1 MKKRAKLKKKIIVP
15 YISIYTK
22 IFLIIIILIISLF
35 ISFKILNKKAAPIFI
50 SYSES
55 EINKLTNIIINKA
68 ISKQLVENADID
80 KLYFTQKND
89 KNEII
94 SVDFNSVV
102 VNKFLSTTATTIQMY
117 LRQVEEGQIDFI
129 ELPDDMI
136 VKYDKKKDGIIYEI
150 PIGVI
155 FNNSFLSNLGPKI
168 PVKFSLIGDISTGIS
183 TKLKNYG
190 INSALIEVNLNI
202 EVNQKVILPFISK
215 NIKVKGSVPISIK
228 LMQGNIPNY
237 YINGFTANSSLY
249 NTSQN

>member
-1 MKKRAKLKKKIIVP
+1 MKKRIKLKRKIKIP

-22 IFLIIIILIISLF
+22 IFSIIILIIISLF
-35 ISFKILNKKAAPIFI
+35 IAFKFLDKKAAPILI

-89 KNEII
+89 ENEII

-102 VNKFLSTTATTIQMY
+102 VNKFLSTTASTIHLY
-117 LRQVEEGQIDFI
+117 LKQVEEGEIDFI
-129 ELPDDMI
+129 ELPEDMI

-183 TKLKNYG
+183 TNLKNYG

-215 NIKVKGSVPISIK
+215 NIKVKESIPISIK

-237 YINGFTANSSLY
+237 YINGFTTNSNLY
-249 NTSQN
+249 NKDVN

>member
-215 NIKVKGSVPISIK
+215 NIKVKESVPISIK